1 MSEQDSVNQVKE
13 LHKEA
18 ILAKPNVVGVGTGC
32 KARGGQTTDELCI
45 VAMVRR
51 KVPSARLPPDARIPP
66 VIDGVPT
73 DIMRVGDLWALQAR
87 NERWRPAPG
96 GVSIGHY
103 QVTAGTFGCVVH
115 DRATG
120 ARLILSNNHVLAN
133 SNEAEIGDPI
143 VQPGPADG
151 GRVPDDTIAHLE
163 RFCMIEFGTSAPA
176 CPVALGVAN
185 AANALAGLV
194 GSKHRLQ
201 ALRIQPSAANVVD
214 AAVARPVDGGDI
226 LGEILGIG
234 AVEGTRPASLLMTVR
249 KSGSTTQLS
258 SGVVV
263 VLNATV
269 LVNYAPGRITRFD
282 DQIVTSAMCQGGDSG
297 SLLVA
302 GDSLDA
308 VGLLFAGSDQVTVYN
323 PIQQV
328 LESLEVSM
336 GAAETSRPD
345 MRAALAKARAVK
357 RAYEG
362 ELLSKA
368 NVVGVGTGMR
378 QKDGKPTGEVALV
391 VMVKEKVP
399 PDQLAAEDA
408 IPTQIEGARVDVQEV
423 GELKAQ

>member
-1 MSEQDSVNQVKE
+1 MSEQERVNHIKE

-18 ILAKPNVVGVGTGC
+18 LLAKPNVVGLGTGC
-32 KARGGQTTDELCI
+32 KVSGGQTTDELCI
-45 VAMVRR
+45 VVMVRR
-51 KVPSARLPPDARIPP
+51 KLPSISLPPDAWIPP
-66 VIDGVPT
+66 VVDGVPT
-73 DIMRVGDLWALQAR
+73 DVIRVGDLWALQGR
-87 NERWRPAPG
+87 SERWRPAPG

-103 QVTAGTFGCVVH
+103 QVTAGTFGCVVR

-120 ARLILSNNHVLAN
+120 ARLMLSNNHVLAN

-143 VQPGPADG
+143 LQPGPADG
-151 GRVPDDTIAHLE
+151 GRVLDDTIAHLE
-163 RFCMIEFGTSAPA
+163 RFCAIEFGTSAPA

-201 ALRIQPSAANVVD
+201 ALRIQPTAANVVD
-214 AAVARPVDGGDI
+214 AAVARPVDDGDV

-234 AVEGTRPASLLMTVR
+234 AVEGTRPASLLMSVR
-249 KSGSTTQLS
+249 KSGSTTELS
-258 SGVVV
+258 TGAVV

-269 LVNYAPGRITRFD
+269 LVNYAPGRMTRFD
-282 DQIVTSAMCQGGDSG
+282 EQIVTSSMSQGGDSG
-297 SLLVA
+297 SLLVTS
-302 GDSLDA
+302 DSLHA
-308 VGLLFAGSDQVTVYN
+308 VGLLFAGSDQVTIYN

-328 LESLEVSM
+328 LDSLEVNM
-336 GAAETSRPD
+336 GAAVTGTPD
-345 MRAALAKARAVK
+345 IRAALAKARAVK
-357 RAYEG
+357 RAHEG

-399 PDQLAAEDA
+399 PAQLAAEDV
-408 IPTQIEGARVDVQEV
+408 IPIQIEGARVDVQEV